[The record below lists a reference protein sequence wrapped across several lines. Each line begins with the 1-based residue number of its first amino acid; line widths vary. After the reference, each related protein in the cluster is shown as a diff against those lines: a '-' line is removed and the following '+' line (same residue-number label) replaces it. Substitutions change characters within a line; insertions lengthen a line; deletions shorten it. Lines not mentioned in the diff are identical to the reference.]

1 MCLRWQST
9 ELATG
14 LRHLCS
20 CVGYLGHRPRKRLG
34 QNFLRDQSAIARIL
48 DCVDPQ
54 PGEHL
59 AEPLLQRCASL
70 GTPNVHNADAL
81 RFDFH
86 TLIRDGQRQ
95 RLVGNLPYN
104 ISPPPL
110 IGPAYVARKSPA
122 VSVTGLAW
130 GCRGS
135 SRPAARLTRGRCEG
149 FRQIAICSKARRFV
163 EVLPDWV
170 GTELTAGA
178 LPTLSE

>member
-1 MCLRWQST
+1 MS
-9 ELATG
+9 
-14 LRHLCS
+14 
-20 CVGYLGHRPRKRLG
+20 HRPRKRLG

-48 DCVDPQ
+48 DCVDPK

-104 ISPPPL
+104 VSTPL
-110 IGPAYVARKSPA
+110 LFRLIDQADA
-122 VSVTGLAW
+122 VYDMHFML
-130 GCRGS
+130 
-135 SRPAARLTRGRCEG
+135 
-149 FRQIAICSKARRFV
+149 
-163 EVLPDWV
+163 
-170 GTELTAGA
+170 
-178 LPTLSE
+178 